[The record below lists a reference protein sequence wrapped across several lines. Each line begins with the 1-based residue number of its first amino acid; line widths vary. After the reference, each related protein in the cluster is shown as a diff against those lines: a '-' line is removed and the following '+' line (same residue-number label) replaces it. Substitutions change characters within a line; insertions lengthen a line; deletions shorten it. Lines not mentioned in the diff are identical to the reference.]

1 MRADSHERSL
11 RGLIFTRQYPNRAE
25 PLRGN
30 FVAEQVEATAGVVDW
45 RVIAPLAW
53 PPRVLRA
60 LVPHLEAA
68 DGLVVERPRYPV
80 LPRRILYGKV
90 ASTMARRSSHAF
102 ARAILVHDPQFVH
115 AHELYPSGA
124 AAATLCASSGVPLIV
139 SVHGSDLYT
148 NIEHPTWWQWLS
160 LVVDQATAIVAVSS
174 SLADDL
180 ASEFP
185 RAKAKTVVIP
195 DTYDAARFRFVD
207 RAPHGGPVRLLSVGR
222 LSAEKGFA
230 VLVSALARARAR
242 GLDFQARIVG
252 GGAEAAYLAASV
264 REVGLGAEVEFT
276 GALRGPQLVE
286 QYAWADAYVQPSLRE
301 GFGVAIVEAL
311 ATGLPVVATDSG
323 GPVDIVTADN
333 GSLVAPGDPDVLA
346 DAIVAMAGRLGEFD
360 RQRIADG
367 TRERFGPQAV
377 GEQLV
382 ELYRRVAGVEP
393 RG

>member
-11 RGLIFTRQYPNRAE
+11 RGLIFTRQFPNRAE
-25 PLRGN
+25 PLRGT
-30 FVAEQVEATAGVVDW
+30 FVAEQVEATAQAVDW

-53 PPRVLRA
+53 PRRVLTA

-68 DGLVVERPRYPV
+68 EGLVVERPRYPV
-80 LPRRILYGKV
+80 LPRRLLYGRV

-102 ARAILVHDPQFVH
+102 ARAVMVHDPQFVH

-160 LVVDQATAIVAVSS
+160 LVVDQATAIVTVSS
-174 SLADDL
+174 SLAADL

-195 DTYDAARFRFVD
+195 DTFDVARFTYVD
-207 RAPHGGPVRLLSVGR
+207 RAPHGGPARLLSVGR

-230 VLVSALARARAR
+230 VLVSALVRAHAH
-242 GLDFQARIVG
+242 GLDFHARIVG
-252 GGAEAAYLAASV
+252 GGAEAAHLAQAV
-264 REVGLGAEVEFT
+264 RDAGLGAKVELM
-276 GALRGPQLVE
+276 GALRGPQLAE

-323 GPVDIVTADN
+323 GPSDIVTADI
-333 GSLVAPGDPDVLA
+333 GLLVAPGDPDALA
-346 DAIVAMAGRLGEFD
+346 DAIVATAGRLGGFD
-360 RQRIADG
+360 RRGIAQDALD
-367 TRERFGPQAV
+367 RFGPQAV

>member
-1 MRADSHERSL
+1 
-11 RGLIFTRQYPNRAE
+11 
-25 PLRGN
+25 
-30 FVAEQVEATAGVVDW
+30 
-45 RVIAPLAW
+45 
-53 PPRVLRA
+53 
-60 LVPHLEAA
+60 
-68 DGLVVERPRYPV
+68 
-80 LPRRILYGKV
+80 
-90 ASTMARRSSHAF
+90 
-102 ARAILVHDPQFVH
+102 
-115 AHELYPSGA
+115 
-124 AAATLCASSGVPLIV
+124 
-139 SVHGSDLYT
+139 
-148 NIEHPTWWQWLS
+148 
-160 LVVDQATAIVAVSS
+160 
-174 SLADDL
+174 
-180 ASEFP
+180 
-185 RAKAKTVVIP
+185 
-195 DTYDAARFRFVD
+195 
-207 RAPHGGPVRLLSVGR
+207 
-222 LSAEKGFA
+222 
-230 VLVSALARARAR
+230 VSALARARAR